1 MGKSG
6 ELGLEYWKRTAK
18 RSQGEGMS
26 RVVKGTI
33 QEYGEMFKDSL
44 FTGEAPRMLIAVSYV
59 NNSGILEGVRG
70 WNECD
75 GEE

>member
-1 MGKSG
+1 
-6 ELGLEYWKRTAK
+6 
-18 RSQGEGMS
+18 MS